1 MKTKNVLIGLVCLG
15 SFFILPS
22 STLQAQDD
30 DDYDLS
36 WSTID
41 GGGGTSS
48 GGDFVLSGTIGQP
61 DAGTMAG
68 GDYVLAGGFWSGMK
82 WCFVNLPD
90 LADFLN
96 HWLDGPPLADI
107 PWDLDDSGE
116 VNLVDYNLFVQS
128 WLQYCPDGWPMQ

>member
-1 MKTKNVLIGLVCLG
+1 MRREVFPSGLLCI
-15 SFFILPS
+15 FAIFILS
-22 STLQAQDD
+22 SLPAQAQSGG
-30 DDYDLS
+30 DYDLS

-61 DAGTMAG
+61 DAGTMSG
-68 GDYVLAGGFWSGMK
+68 GDYVLKGGFWSGAK
-82 WCFVNLPD
+82 LCFVDLPH

-96 HWLDGPPLADI
+96 HWLDGPPLVDI

-116 VNLVDYNLFVQS
+116 VNLIDYNLLVQS
-128 WLQYCPDGWPMQ
+128 WLQNCPDDWPMQ

>member
-1 MKTKNVLIGLVCLG
+1 MKRESFPIGLVCIF
-15 SFFILPS
+15 SVFVIS
-22 STLQAQDD
+22 SAPVQAQSGG
-30 DDYDLS
+30 DYDLS

-41 GGGGTSS
+41 GGGGVSS

-61 DAGTMAG
+61 DAGTMMG

-96 HWLDGPPLADI
+96 HWLDGPPQVDI
-107 PWDLDDSGE
+107 PWDLDNSGQ
-116 VNLVDYNLFVQS
+116 VDLFDYNLLLQS
-128 WLQYCPDGWPMQ
+128 WMQYCPDDWPMQ